1 MMKRW
6 NELGRCTRI
15 VVVWLALLAVE
26 FGGGAVLA
34 ANVGG
39 EKNATLAVVFAAL
52 AALDIALAIFVAK
65 TDLLED

>member
-1 MMKRW
+1 MKRW
-6 NELGRCTRI
+6 SELGRCTRI
-15 VVVWLALLAVE
+15 VVVWLAFLAVE

-34 ANVGG
+34 ANVDG